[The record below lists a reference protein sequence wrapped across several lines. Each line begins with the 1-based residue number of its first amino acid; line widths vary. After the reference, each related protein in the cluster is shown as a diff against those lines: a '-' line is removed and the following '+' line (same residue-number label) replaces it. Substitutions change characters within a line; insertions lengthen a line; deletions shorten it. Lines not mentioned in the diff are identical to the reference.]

1 MQTLRSIAAAA
12 LGVIALPMLALAQ
25 SGDSPKATTVPV
37 TNTLA
42 GLMAET
48 YFACY
53 IPGSGTLYRIKTL
66 NAPTTCSKSTHVEF
80 NWNNMGPE
88 GPMGPMGPAGMLK
101 LPFDTVMSYTG
112 PVLLVRNS
120 NISSASSA
128 AQFSGGSGRGVYGTS
143 NSGAGVHGLTPF
155 VGTGVGVRA
164 EAVPTTGTALEIT
177 RGAIRV
183 AGAGKNT
190 ATTAFRTGFLTLTAG
205 THTMTLDN
213 PLINY
218 DPDAILMVT
227 MGEVTNGA
235 LNGHFVY
242 YQNGFWK
249 IRYKVEA
256 DGGLTDYSPPAG
268 YFNVLVIK
276 TK

>member
-1 MQTLRSIAAAA
+1 MQTLRSIAAA
-12 LGVIALPMLALAQ
+12 LGVVTLPTLALAQ
-25 SGDSPKATTVPV
+25 SIDGPKATTVPV
-37 TNTLA
+37 TNTISSL
-42 GLMAET
+42 LAET
-48 YFACY
+48 YYGCY
-53 IPGSGTLYRIKTL
+53 IPGSGTVYRIKTL
-66 NAPTTCSKSTHVEF
+66 NAPTACVKSTHVEF
-80 NWNNMGPE
+80 NWNNVGPA
-88 GPMGPMGPAGMLK
+88 GPMGPAGMVK
-101 LPFDTVMSYTG
+101 LPFDTTLSYTG

-120 NISSASSA
+120 NISSTSSA
-128 AQFSGGSGRGVYGTS
+128 AQFSGGAGRGVYGTS

-190 ATTAFRTGFLTLTAG
+190 ATSAFKTGFLTLTSG

-218 DPDAILMVT
+218 DPDVILLVT
-227 MGEVTNGA
+227 MGGVDDGA
-235 LNGHFVY
+235 LFGHYVY

-249 IRYKVEA
+249 IRYKVDA